1 MRVRVRMC
9 ARVCVWCV
17 RARTRM
23 CVLCL
28 SLSGTLS
35 TLSRDK
41 TSKVEIY
48 KHLITKHIARYL
60 FDPDFFL
67 SAWLTAER
75 VTVTARLPVADA
87 SAVVSELLE
96 ASPYVMTR
104 SRGGVFRS
112 RGVRAPDKN
121 YACVRVCPFHI
132 SHPQI
137 PTFPPLSHN
146 LAPTRSHSLAS
157 PTLMILLLSYSA
169 TEKDSKCDLQQCSF
183 SYCWLQWCFRGVH
196 WSGWEL

>member
-1 MRVRVRMC
+1 VGVRAGVCACACACVCVRVL
-9 ARVCVWCV
+9 CV
-17 RARTRM
+17 
-23 CVLCL
+23 
-28 SLSGTLS
+28 SLSGTLNI
-35 TLSRDK
+35 LSRDK
-41 TSKVEIY
+41 RGNLEIY
-48 KHLITKHIARYL
+48 KHLITKLVARYL

-75 VTVTARLPVADA
+75 VTVTARLPTADA
-87 SAVVSELLE
+87 SAVVSELPE

-121 YACVRVCPFHI
+121 YGCVRVCPLHI

-146 LAPTRSHSLAS
+146 IAPTRSHSLAS

-169 TEKDSKCDLQQCSF
+169 TEKHSKFDLQQCSF
-183 SYCWLQWCFRGVH
+183 SYCWL
-196 WSGWEL
+196 